1 MPTITIH
8 DTATIRRIEDAIGY
22 TFNDK
27 RLLVQVLTRKTY
39 LKIDPEAP
47 DNEVLEFYGDTLMN
61 YHVTN
66 YFMSKYA
73 HMLEDGLFF
82 MRTVEQFTDMRS
94 HYVCNRYL
102 TERIKAM
109 GLARYLRAQN
119 REAEL
124 RRDGEKVYADIFES
138 LVGAIYL
145 DSYQNEALIR
155 AFILRQLGIEPK
167 RLPDEIEDF
176 DYDTLLTPVT
186 VNAPS
191 VSAAVETTEPAEAV
205 AEDEADSVIL
215 PEAAAPLTDDVVPTA
230 EEPDEVTAP
239 VPVAEPA
246 PVPVAEPA
254 PVVPEAV
261 PSPAEDADPT
271 AQEPRGAMQ
280 EALASFC
287 LSMGYDLPV
296 YGETPKNAPNARPVA
311 ACTLRYTDRRG
322 KVVKI
327 SLNDSGKNLAE
338 ATEKAAAK
346 MLKKLEKQAAEGRI
360 RPMIRAARTEEDAS
374 AEETVAP
381 VDTEATPVAN
391 VVLTT
396 PVESDEA
403 ATVAEATVETAE
415 AAESAEAAPATVI
428 PEKVETEEAVETVEA
443 VEVAETTEAVEAVET
458 VETVE
463 TIENVEVA
471 EATETVEAVEAVEV
485 VATAEAI
492 EPAEAADPV
501 EIAEQLVIEVPAEA
515 TVVEAPQA
523 AEVTEAVAVAE
534 EAPVPKKSR
543 TKSTATKGRKTAKVT
558 AEKATAAE
566 EVTVGGDASAPAK
579 KTATRRART
588 KTAAPAEEAAE
599 AVVEM
604 IMEPVAVVEE
614 KVEAV
619 EAVAESVTVPAGE
632 ALAAT
637 VEATDAAVETPK
649 PRTRRTTK
657 KASETSAAKAATA
670 PKPRT
675 RTSRSKKNEG

>member
-191 VSAAVETTEPAEAV
+191 VSAAVDTTEPAEAV

-215 PEAAAPLTDDVVPTA
+215 PEATAPLTDDVVPTA

-280 EALASFC
+280 EALAAFC

-360 RPMIRAARTEEDAS
+360 RPLIRAARTEEEAS

-443 VEVAETTEAVEAVET
+443 VEVAETTEAVEV
-458 VETVE
+458 V
-463 TIENVEVA
+463 
-471 EATETVEAVEAVEV
+471 EATETVETVTA
-485 VATAEAI
+485 AEAI

-558 AEKATAAE
+558 AEEATAGEKATAAE
-566 EVTVGGDASAPAK
+566 EAVADGDTPAPAK
-579 KTATRRART
+579 KPATRRART
-588 KTAAPAEEAAE
+588 KTTAPAEEAAE

-604 IMEPVAVVEE
+604 IMEPVTEE
-614 KVEAV
+614 KVEAAEAV
-619 EAVAESVTVPAGE
+619 VEPVIEAVA
-632 ALAAT
+632 AA

-649 PRTRRTTK
+649 PRTRRATK
-657 KASETSAAKAATA
+657 KASETSAAKAATT
-670 PKPRT
+670 PKTRT